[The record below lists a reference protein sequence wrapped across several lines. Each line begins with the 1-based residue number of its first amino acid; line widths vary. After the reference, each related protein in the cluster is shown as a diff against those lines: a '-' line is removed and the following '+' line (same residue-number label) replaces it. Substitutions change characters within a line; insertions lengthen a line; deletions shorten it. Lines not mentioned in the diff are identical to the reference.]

1 MEKMQVVIIEDDFR
15 IAGIHQE
22 VIEQNHAFQVV
33 KSCLTAKEALTYLS
47 EVERLPHIILLD
59 MYIPDVKGFDL
70 LEMLKRKFPYIAI
83 MIASAADDIETF
95 QRAKLIGVFDY
106 MTKPIEQERL
116 LLAFEK
122 YNQFISFEKEA
133 ITQAELDTFFDQGY
147 LAKTSTVTKT
157 AKDILPKGIDT
168 LTLEKIK
175 SFLMTY
181 HENEIT
187 AQSLGEAIGISRST
201 ARRYLEY
208 LGRLEIVSPTLH
220 YGQVGRPQ
228 RIYIIREQYEQN

>member
-1 MEKMQVVIIEDDFR
+1 
-15 IAGIHQE
+15 
-22 VIEQNHAFQVV
+22 
-33 KSCLTAKEALTYLS
+33 
-47 EVERLPHIILLD
+47 HIILLD

-220 YGQVGRPQ
+220 YGQV
-228 RIYIIREQYEQN
+228 